1 MALPL
6 STAQM
11 TCGMSHGKK
20 KATKKSAAKKKSTKK
35 GTGYRS
41 KSKR

>member
-6 STAQM
+6 VTAQM
-11 TCGMSHGKK
+11 TCGTSHGKK
-20 KATKKSAAKKKSTKK
+20 KPTKKATKKKSAKK

-41 KSKR
+41 KGKR

>member
-6 STAQM
+6 VTAQM
-11 TCGMSHGKK
+11 ASGKRKAPK
-20 KATKKSAAKKKSTKK
+20 KGAKKSTKK

-41 KSKR
+41 KGKR